1 MGGVP
6 QLNLSCLS
14 LGVLSASKAC
24 IADVSDNAN
33 QAKRLAYVTTAWSLG
48 LFFGPAVGGLLAE
61 PVRQYPGVFPKG
73 E

>member
-6 QLNLSCLS
+6 QLNLSCLL